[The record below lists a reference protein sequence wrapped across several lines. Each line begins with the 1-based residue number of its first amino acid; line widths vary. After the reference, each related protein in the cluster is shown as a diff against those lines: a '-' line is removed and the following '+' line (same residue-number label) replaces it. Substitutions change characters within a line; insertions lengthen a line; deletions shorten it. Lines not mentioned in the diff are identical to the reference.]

1 MTHKDTRNS
10 VDSLLKIMQEL
21 RAPDGCP
28 WDAEQTPE
36 SLASYILE
44 EACELIE
51 AIEEGNPEPILDE
64 LGDLLLQV
72 VFQAQIFSERDQFDF
87 YDVTT
92 GIADKLVRRHPHVF
106 NRDSHVF
113 NQDRSE
119 MLTDQLDNQ
128 RATQLD
134 KQWDKI
140 KRSEATYNKTCLA
153 DHLPSTLPSLQR
165 AQKLVSKAYRSDRLA
180 ELPSS
185 HEKLLQRII
194 GAQDDNNNLQF
205 DEDTLGLALFHLVRL
220 AHDANIDAETALRK
234 LTRKTIQEF
243 DRELVNRKKT

>member
-1 MTHKDTRNS
+1 MTHKDPCNS
-10 VDSLLKIMQEL
+10 VVSLLKIMQKL

-36 SLASYILE
+36 SLTSYILE

-51 AIEEGNPEPILDE
+51 AIEEGAPELILDE
-64 LGDLLLQV
+64 LGDLFLQV

-87 YDVTT
+87 YDVTN
-92 GIADKLVRRHPHVF
+92 GIADKLIRRHPHVF
-106 NRDSHVF
+106 NRDG
-113 NQDRSE
+113 SE
-119 MLTDQLDNQ
+119 TP
-128 RATQLD
+128 ATQLD

-165 AQKLVSKAYRSDRLA
+165 AQKLISKAYRFDRLA
-180 ELPSS
+180 ELPSA

-194 GAQDDNNNLQF
+194 DAQDDSDNFQL
-205 DEDTLGLALFHLVRL
+205 DEETLGQALFHLVRL
-220 AHDANIDAETALRK
+220 AHDANLDAETALRK
-234 LTRKTIQEF
+234 LTRKTILRF
-243 DRELVNRKKT
+243 DRKHI

>member
-36 SLASYILE
+36 SLTSYILE

-51 AIEEGNPEPILDE
+51 AIEEGAPELILDE

-72 VFQAQIFSERDQFDF
+72 VFQAQIFSERNQFDF
-87 YDVTT
+87 HDVAT
-92 GIADKLVRRHPHVF
+92 GITDKLVRRHPHVF
-106 NRDSHVF
+106 NRDEADV
-113 NQDRSE
+113 
-119 MLTDQLDNQ
+119 L
-128 RATQLD
+128 ATQLD

-165 AQKLVSKAYRSDRLA
+165 AQKLVSPETPSDRLA
-180 ELPSS
+180 
-185 HEKLLQRII
+185 
-194 GAQDDNNNLQF
+194 
-205 DEDTLGLALFHLVRL
+205 
-220 AHDANIDAETALRK
+220 
-234 LTRKTIQEF
+234 
-243 DRELVNRKKT
+243 